1 MVKTGGDP
9 AAIIDLVRAFDLA
22 AIKTAESDR
31 PPEFTD
37 AQHICDHLSEY
48 AAANADNADNYLDV
62 VLRRGKLPTP
72 PMFG

>member
-1 MVKTGGDP
+1 
-9 AAIIDLVRAFDLA
+9 VRASDLA

-31 PPEFTD
+31 RPEFTD
-37 AQHICDHLSEY
+37 AQRICDHLSEY
-48 AAANADNADNYLDV
+48 AAAKADNEDNYLDV